1 MESTPGAGSRFH
13 FTVPLTPGAR
23 AGRDRPV
30 VVAEESGARLL
41 LVIDAT
47 ARAGERLGTL
57 LETDGYTVLH
67 AEDGS
72 AGVALAAA
80 YCPDAVLVGWRLPG
94 LGGAEEVK
102 RLRATPATR
111 SIPIVVLADEELA
124 EAERAPLAGHGVAVL
139 AEDQL
144 DRERLLAA
152 LARPTPPSGDAA
164 Q

>member
-1 MESTPGAGSRFH
+1 M
-13 FTVPLTPGAR
+13 
-23 AGRDRPV
+23 
-30 VVAEESGARLL
+30 
-41 LVIDAT
+41 
-47 ARAGERLGTL
+47 
-57 LETDGYTVLH
+57 
-67 AEDGS
+67 
-72 AGVALAAA
+72 
-80 YCPDAVLVGWRLPG
+80 LVGWPLPG
-94 LGGAEEVK
+94 LGGAEVVQ

-111 SIPIVVLADEELA
+111 SIPIVVLADEELG